1 MVEFRI
7 GDKVIPRTDEKD
19 RPEATV
25 IGVWD
30 EYLWLDEG
38 GPQPTTELSI
48 NCRPPNVPIE
58 GYGDL
63 K

>member
-25 IGVWD
+25 DRG
-30 EYLWLDEG
+30 LG
-38 GPQPTTELSI
+38 
-48 NCRPPNVPIE
+48 RVPLA
-58 GYGDL
+58 G
-63 K
+63 